1 MTTIDNDLAAQTT
14 DDLLA
19 RACELDDE
27 IEARTAETI
36 APLKAQLDEIKDV
49 LKARALAA
57 GKTLES
63 SAGRVEFVKAGERVS
78 WDDAGL
84 LALAA
89 QLAESQ
95 PDLCAQIVACRRAT
109 AVEPTARVR
118 FAVRG

>member
-1 MTTIDNDLAAQTT
+1 MKRLATIVPT
-14 DDLLA
+14 
-19 RACELDDE
+19 
-27 IEARTAETI
+27 
-36 APLKAQLDEIKDV
+36 
-49 LKARALAA
+49 
-57 GKTLES
+57 
-63 SAGRVEFVKAGERVS
+63 GERVT